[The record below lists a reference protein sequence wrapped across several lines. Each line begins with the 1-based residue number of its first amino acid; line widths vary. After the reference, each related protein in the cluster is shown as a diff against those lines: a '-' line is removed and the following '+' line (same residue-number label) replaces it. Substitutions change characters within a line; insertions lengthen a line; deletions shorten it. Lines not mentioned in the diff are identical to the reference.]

1 MDFLYN
7 IKPYVLVVYFIFV
20 SILIFVIILENKKPE
35 KSYAYIFLILL
46 FPVGGIIIYFL
57 LGVQYQKKRLYTR
70 KRMYNNEYIIA
81 LNKANKQKSEK
92 LQFGDYKKLP
102 TLFYNL
108 EHVDFTSEN
117 SVHFLINGE
126 EKFPVLLEELEK
138 AEKTIHLVYYIF
150 NDDKIG
156 TKIIDILCKKA
167 KKGVKVRI
175 IYDDVGSSI
184 SKKNI
189 VKLKDA
195 SVEVYAYM
203 PVFFSRLAHKANYR
217 NHRKIVIVD
226 NKIGFLGGINI
237 SDTYINSKEKKEYW
251 RDTHLLLKGQAVID
265 LQYEFI
271 SDWYFV
277 SGQEIAFKDFQYSKN
292 LDIINDVP
300 TCILGSD
307 FDSNFQNIME
317 AFFGLITSAKKEI
330 LITTPYFLPNE
341 SILNAIK
348 ITAKSGV
355 RIKLLVP
362 KKIDIKTAYYAS
374 QTYYKALL
382 ESGVEIY
389 YYNKGMM
396 HAKTMVIDDYICT
409 IGSTNM
415 DYRSFNLNAEINAF
429 IVDTKIAKELKSH
442 FEKDLKDSCQLELE
456 ELNNRKWYT
465 KAMCSI
471 ARLIAPVL

>member
-1 MDFLYN
+1 MDALN
-7 IKPYVLVVYFIFV
+7 SIKPYVYVIYFLFV
-20 SILIFVIILENKKPE
+20 SVLIFGIILENKKPE

-46 FPVGGIIIYFL
+46 FPVGGVLIYFL

-70 KRMYNNEYIIA
+70 KRMYNKEYLKA
-81 LNKANKQKSEK
+81 LAKANKQNSKILPFE
-92 LQFGDYKKLP
+92 DYKKLP

-108 EHVDFTSEN
+108 EQVDFTREN
-117 SVHFLINGE
+117 SVKFLVNGE
-126 EKFPVLLEELEK
+126 EKFPVLFEELGK
-138 AEKTIHLVYYIF
+138 AEKTIHLIYYIF
-150 NDDKIG
+150 NDDTIG
-156 TKIIDILCKKA
+156 SKVINILCKKA
-167 KKGVKVRI
+167 KEGVKVRL

-184 SKKNI
+184 SEKNI
-189 VKLKDA
+189 QKLKDA

-217 NHRKIVIVD
+217 NHRKIAIID
-226 NKIGFLGGINI
+226 NKVGFLGGINI
-237 SDTYINSKEKKEYW
+237 SDTYINSTDKKGYW

-265 LQYEFI
+265 LQYEFM

-292 LDIINDVP
+292 LDVINDIP

-307 FDSNFQNIME
+307 FGSDFQNIMA

-355 RIKLLVP
+355 KIKLLVP

-389 YYNKGMM
+389 YYTKGMM
-396 HAKTMVIDDYICT
+396 HAKTIVIDAYICT

-429 IVDTKIAKELKSH
+429 IVDKVIAKELKSH
-442 FEKDLKDSCQLELE
+442 FEMDLKDSYKLELE

-465 KAMCSI
+465 KAICSI

>member
-7 IKPYVLVVYFIFV
+7 IKPYVLLVYFIFV

-46 FPVGGIIIYFL
+46 FPVGGVLIYFL
-57 LGVQYQKKRLYTR
+57 LGAQYQKKRLYTR
-70 KRMYNNEYIIA
+70 KRMYNKEYIKA
-81 LNKANKQKSEK
+81 LNKANKHKSEIF
-92 LQFGDYKKLP
+92 QFGDYKKLP

-108 EHVDFTSEN
+108 EQVDFTSEN
-117 SVHFLINGE
+117 SVDFLINGE

-156 TKIIDILCKKA
+156 SKVIEILCKKA
-167 KKGVKVRI
+167 RSGVKVRL

-184 SKKNI
+184 SSKNI

-195 SVEVYAYM
+195 SVDVHAYM

-217 NHRKIVIVD
+217 NHRKIVIID
-226 NKIGFLGGINI
+226 NKVGFLGGINI

-265 LQYEFI
+265 LQYEFL

-292 LDIINDVP
+292 SNIINDIP

-307 FDSNFQNIME
+307 FDSDFQNIMA

-355 RIKLLVP
+355 KIKLLVP

-389 YYNKGMM
+389 YYTKGMM

-429 IVDTKIAKELKSH
+429 IVDKKIAKELKSH
-442 FEKDLKDSCQLELE
+442 FEKDLKDSHKLELE
-456 ELNNRKWYT
+456 ELSNRKWYT
-465 KAMCSI
+465 KVICSI